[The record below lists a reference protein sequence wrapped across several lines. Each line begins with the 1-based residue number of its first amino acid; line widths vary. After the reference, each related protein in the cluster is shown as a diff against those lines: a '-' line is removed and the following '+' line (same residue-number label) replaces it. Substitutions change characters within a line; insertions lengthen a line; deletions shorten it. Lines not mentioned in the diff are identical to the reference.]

1 MGSISYT
8 RLHLREMIHGIN
20 PHIIDVSCVKAYHSF
35 FAAAAWHALNK
46 EVLEKFENL
55 CYAMAKR

>member
-1 MGSISYT
+1 
-8 RLHLREMIHGIN
+8 MIHGTN
-20 PHIIDVSCVKAYHSF
+20 PHIIDASCVKAYHSF

-46 EVLEKFENL
+46 EVLEKFVNL